1 MESMKTNQVWDMV
14 DLLLRWS
21 SNGNKCV
28 LKIKRKAN
36 GSIECYKA
44 RLVAKGYTQEKE
56 IDYEDIFSPIVRITS
71 VRLILAI
78 VTYLDLEWYQIDA
91 RTAFLNEELNE
102 EIYMD

>member
-21 SNGNKCV
+21 SNGNKWV

-44 RLVAKGYTQEKE
+44 RLVTKGYTQEKE

-71 VRLILAI
+71 VCLILAI